1 MLTDK
6 PDNLTD
12 DGLDAL
18 VAHLN
23 AGYARLA
30 LAAEA
35 SYADHLSL
43 DGNRLTIRR
52 RPTSSLQFTPL
63 PAPPVDQSS
72 N

>member
-1 MLTDK
+1 MLTDM
-6 PDNLTD
+6 PDNQTD

-23 AGYARLA
+23 AGCERLA
-30 LAAEA
+30 LAVEA

-43 DGNRLTIRR
+43 DGNRLTMRR
-52 RPTSSLQFTPL
+52 RQSSSLQCTPI